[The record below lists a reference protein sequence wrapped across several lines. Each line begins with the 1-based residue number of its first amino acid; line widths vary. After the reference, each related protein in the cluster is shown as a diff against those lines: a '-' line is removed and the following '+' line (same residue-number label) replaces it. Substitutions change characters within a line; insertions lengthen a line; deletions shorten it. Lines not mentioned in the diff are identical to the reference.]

1 MIIKKFQGNTE
12 TEAIMLAKDN
22 LGKDA
27 IVMNIKTIKPKGLF
41 KAFRKTLVE
50 VTAAVDEVS
59 DKGETRE
66 SETTSKIHASIDEK
80 LHPGNVLKDAA
91 AYNDKELEDRLNN
104 LAMLLEE
111 QIENS
116 KKDEDKNKKSNNK
129 NVQKTKSAGK
139 SEKTVD
145 KKDAGS
151 DRQKNNSINEKTEN
165 ADDKEASSDDGI
177 KEKSS
182 FKDKSIELI
191 IEQLTSNEVSYK
203 YAKQIID
210 EIMHAGNIRTLDD
223 MLACVYQKIILK
235 LGTTKPIAFD
245 KNDKKPKVIF
255 FIGPTGVGK
264 TTTIAKLSSKL
275 ILEEKKKI
283 AIFTS
288 DTYRIAAV
296 EQIKTYANIL
306 SIPVEVIYE
315 AKDIYGLIP
324 KYSDYDYILVDTAG
338 RSHKNKAQLDDL
350 RALFDSFKDYSLLSY
365 LVLSATTK
373 YKDLQR
379 ITELYEDISN
389 CSLIFTKLDETD
401 AIGNILNIKLDTGMA
416 LSYISYGQNVPDDIE
431 VMNPQ
436 IIAKQLLGGGDG
448 YGSGR

>member
-12 TEAIMLAKDN
+12 TEAIMLAKEN

-41 KAFRKTLVE
+41 KIFRKTLVE
-50 VTAAVDEVS
+50 VTAAVDEVT
-59 DKGETRE
+59 DKRKAKE
-66 SETTSKIHASIDEK
+66 SETASKINASIDEK
-80 LHPGNVLKDAA
+80 LHPSVKLSDKQSDDG
-91 AYNDKELEDRLNN
+91 KELEEKLNS

-116 KKDEDKNKKSNNK
+116 KNERKKEDKRNENRIDNNTVAKEKATEVKLKS
-129 NVQKTKSAGK
+129 
-139 SEKTVD
+139 VD
-145 KKDAGS
+145 KRVVEESK
-151 DRQKNNSINEKTEN
+151 
-165 ADDKEASSDDGI
+165 DKESGSL
-177 KEKSS
+177 
-182 FKDKSIELI
+182 KDKSIELI
-191 IEQLTSNEVSYK
+191 IDQLTTNEVSLQ

-235 LGTTKPIAFD
+235 LGQTKPISFD
-245 KNDKKPKVIF
+245 KGDKKPKVLF
-255 FIGPTGVGK
+255 FVGPTGVGK

-306 SIPVEVIYE
+306 SIPVEIIYE
-315 AKDIYGLIP
+315 TKDLEKALP
-324 KYSDYDYILVDTAG
+324 KYTEYDYILVDTAG
-338 RSHKNKAQLDDL
+338 RSHKNKEQADDL
-350 RALFDSFKDYSLLSY
+350 RALYNDFENYTLFTY

-373 YKDLQR
+373 YKDLKN
-379 ITELYEDISN
+379 ITALYEDITE
-389 CSLIFTKLDETD
+389 CCLIFTKLDETD
-401 AIGNILNIKLDTGMA
+401 AIGNILNIKLDTGMP

>member
-59 DKGETRE
+59 DKRDGKE
-66 SETTSKIHASIDEK
+66 SETTTKIHASIDEK

-116 KKDEDKNKKSNNK
+116 KKEDSKDKKSNNTK
-129 NVQKTKSAGK
+129 NQGSKSDNK
-139 SEKTVD
+139 SEQDVN
-145 KKDAGS
+145 KKASQSKSQEKNTIKANS
-151 DRQKNNSINEKTEN
+151 DNVVEKDTDSNE
-165 ADDKEASSDDGI
+165 GI
-177 KEKSS
+177 KEKGS
-182 FKDKSIELI
+182 FKEKSIELI
-191 IEQLTSNEVSYK
+191 IEQLTANEVSYK
-203 YAKQIID
+203 YAKLIID

-245 KNDKKPKVIF
+245 KDDKKPKVIF

-315 AKDIYGLIP
+315 AKDIDGLIP

-401 AIGNILNIKLDTGMA
+401 AIGNILNIKLDTGMS